1 MRISLSKTNGLKMK
15 KITIDNLLPN
25 VFAAQA
31 DTIGSDIWLK
41 RVDFNKGETVL
52 IEAASG
58 KGKSSLAA
66 FLFGYRKDYQ
76 GNILFDGK
84 DTKEL
89 DKKDW
94 AKIRKTSISMMF
106 QELRLFPEL
115 TAMKN
120 IEMKRPLADYSDAY
134 VDELFR
140 LLGIE
145 ELKDRPCGLMSYGQ
159 QQRVAFIRA
168 LVQPFDFLI
177 ADEPISHLDDENAE
191 IMADIITR
199 LTKLTGAGV
208 IITSIGKTLPL
219 HYDRILKL

>member
-1 MRISLSKTNGLKMK
+1 MHQISLN
-15 KITIDNLLPN
+15 NLLPQ
-25 VFAAQA
+25 VFANQA
-31 DTIGSDIWLK
+31 KDMNSDVWLK
-41 RVDFNKGETVL
+41 NLSFERGETIL

-76 GNILFDGK
+76 GSILFDGK
-84 DTKEL
+84 DTKDL
-89 DKKDW
+89 NKKDW
-94 AKIRKTSISMMF
+94 AEIRKTSISMMF

-115 TAMKN
+115 TAIKN
-120 IEMKRPLADYSDAY
+120 IEMKRSLTNYTDTD
-134 VDELFR
+134 VNELFQ

-177 ADEPISHLDDENAE
+177 ADEPISHLDDANATL
-191 IMADIITR
+191 MSDIIAR
-199 LTKLTGAGV
+199 HKEKTGAGV